1 MAEPR
6 PGHYTAEL
14 EGLRAP
20 LGVILYLIRRDNLD
34 IYDIPIAR
42 ITREYLDY
50 LNMMEEMQIELA
62 GEFFVL
68 AATLMRIKVQMLLRK
83 DDDTEEDP
91 RQELVRSLVEYRK
104 MVEAARTFRDLEERR
119 LNIFT
124 RPVPQEEKDA
134 AGEPQMDLSLYQLMR
149 AFQEVMTQFEG
160 APVREVELEQFTIEE
175 KIDLVRGALEAR
187 EPVLFSDLFAS
198 NRSRLELIVTFMAML
213 ELLKHGQARVEQ
225 ETSFGTIWLYKGANF
240 GRPMGE
246 VSDWAAEAEAPA
258 EVAAPVEPSQAAEDD
273 AFADDL
279 DLVLHAPTDLP
290 MDGLDEIEDA
300 FNEPLARGEGMEEE
314 HGEPESR

>member
-6 PGHYTAEL
+6 PVHYTAEL

-50 LNMMEEMQIELA
+50 LNMMENMQIELA

-91 RQELVRSLVEYRK
+91 RQELVRSLIEYRK
-104 MVEAARTFRDLEERR
+104 MVEAARNFRDLEERR

-134 AGEPQMDLSLYQLMR
+134 AGEPQMDLSLFQLMR

-175 KIDLVRGALEAR
+175 KIDLVRGALDAR

-225 ETSFGTIWLYKGANF
+225 ETSFGTIWLYKGPNF

-246 VSDWAAEAEAPA
+246 VTDWTAEVEVPA
-258 EVAAPVEPSQAAEDD
+258 EVSAPSEPADTGALPTGDD
-273 AFADDL
+273 A
-279 DLVLHAPTDLP
+279 DLVLHAPSDLP
-290 MDGLDEIEDA
+290 MDDLDDLEDA
-300 FNEPLARGEGMEEE
+300 FNAALVRGEGMEEE